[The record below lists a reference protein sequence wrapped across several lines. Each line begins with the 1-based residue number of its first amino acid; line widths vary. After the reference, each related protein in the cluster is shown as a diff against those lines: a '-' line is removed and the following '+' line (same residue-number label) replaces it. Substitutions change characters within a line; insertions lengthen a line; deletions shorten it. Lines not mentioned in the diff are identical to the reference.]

1 MTKGQ
6 TPSQT
11 VGPYFA
17 YGLTPEQYGYPSL
30 TSIASPKALGGDLR
44 TADVQGTPIRIEGG
58 VFDGSGAPVDDAM
71 IEIWQ
76 ADPEGRYAHPAD
88 TRSGNIA
95 FPNISFRGFGRCG
108 TGTDPEKRFVFDSV
122 KPGAVDAAQA
132 PHVNVI
138 VFMRGL
144 LSHLYTRLYFAD
156 EEAANAKDPVLLS
169 VPAERR
175 DTLIATVKEPGAEER
190 DGATVYRFDIHM
202 QGARETVF
210 FDV

>member
-1 MTKGQ
+1 MKKGQ

-30 TSIASPKALGGDLR
+30 TSIASADLR
-44 TADVQGTPIRIEGG
+44 TPDVEGQRIRIEGR
-58 VFDGSGAPVDDAM
+58 VFDGNGAAVNDAM

-88 TRSGNIA
+88 ARGGNIA
-95 FPNISFRGFGRCG
+95 FKGFGRCG
-108 TGTDPEKRFVFDSV
+108 TGTDPEHRFIFDSV

-156 EEAANAKDPVLLS
+156 EAEANAKDPVLQS

-175 DTLIATVKEPGAEER
+175 DTLIAQHEEA
-190 DGATVYRFDIHM
+190 GGVAVYRFDIHM

>member
-1 MTKGQ
+1 MTPGKTKGGQ

-17 YGLTPEQYGYPSL
+17 YGLTPEQYGYPL
-30 TSIASPKALGGDLR
+30 ASIASPDLR
-44 TADVQGTPIRIEGG
+44 SPDVEGQQIRIEGR
-58 VFDGSGAPVDDAM
+58 VLDGNGEVVDDAM

-76 ADPEGRYAHPAD
+76 ADPQGRYAHPAD
-88 TRSGNIA
+88 PRGGNIA
-95 FPNISFRGFGRCG
+95 FKGFGRCG
-108 TGTDPEKRFVFDSV
+108 TGTDPENRFIFDSV
-122 KPGAVDAAQA
+122 KPGAVDEAQA

-144 LSHLYTRLYFAD
+144 LSHLYTRIYFAD
-156 EEAANAKDPVLLS
+156 EADANAKDPVLQS

-175 DTLIATVKEPGAEER
+175 DTLIAAREESGGTV
-190 DGATVYRFDIHM
+190 VYRFDIHM
-202 QGARETVF
+202 QGDRETVF

>member
-1 MTKGQ
+1 MNSGKLHGGQ

-17 YGLTPEQYGYPSL
+17 YGLTPQQYGYPL
-30 TSIASPKALGGDLR
+30 ASIASSDLR
-44 TADVQGTPIRIEGG
+44 SPEVEGQAIRIEGR
-58 VFDGSGAPVDDAM
+58 VLDGAGEVVNDAM

-76 ADPEGRYAHPAD
+76 ADPQGRYAHPAD
-88 TRSGNIA
+88 TRGGNIA
-95 FPNISFRGFGRCG
+95 FKGFGRCG
-108 TGTDPEKRFVFDSV
+108 TGTDPENRFVFDSV
-122 KPGAVDAAQA
+122 KPGAVDDSQA

-156 EEAANAKDPVLLS
+156 EAEANAQDPVLQS

-175 DTLIATVKEPGAEER
+175 DTLIAEGKTAGGV
-190 DGATVYRFDIHM
+190 TVYRFDIHM
-202 QGARETVF
+202 QGERETVF

>member
-17 YGLTPEQYGYPSL
+17 YGLTPEQYGYPL
-30 TSIASPKALGGDLR
+30 ASIASPDLR
-44 TADVQGTPIRIEGG
+44 SPDVEGQQIRIEGR
-58 VFDGSGAPVDDAM
+58 VLDGNGEVVDDAM

-76 ADPEGRYAHPAD
+76 ADPQGRYAHPAD
-88 TRSGNIA
+88 PRGGNIV
-95 FPNISFRGFGRCG
+95 FKGFGRCG
-108 TGTDPEKRFVFDSV
+108 TGTDPENRFIFDSV
-122 KPGAVDAAQA
+122 KPGAVDEAQA

-144 LSHLYTRLYFAD
+144 LSHLYTRIYFAD
-156 EEAANAKDPVLLS
+156 EADANAKDPVLQS

-175 DTLIATVKEPGAEER
+175 DTLIAAREESSGTV
-190 DGATVYRFDIHM
+190 VYRFDIHM
-202 QGARETVF
+202 QGDRETVF

>member
-1 MTKGQ
+1 MSKLGQ

-17 YGLTPEQYGYPSL
+17 YGLTPEQYGYPL
-30 TSIASPKALGGDLR
+30 ASIASGDLR
-44 TADVQGTPIRIEGG
+44 TPDAGGQRIRIEGR
-58 VFDGSGAPVDDAM
+58 VFDGAGAVVNDAM

-76 ADPEGRYAHPAD
+76 ADAQGRYAHPAD
-88 TRSGNIA
+88 ARGNVA
-95 FPNISFRGFGRCG
+95 FKGFGRCG
-108 TGTDPEKRFVFDSV
+108 TGTDPGMRFIFDTV
-122 KPGAVDAAQA
+122 KPGTVDDAQA

-156 EEAANAKDPVLLS
+156 EAAANARDPVLLS

-175 DTLIATVKEPGAEER
+175 ETLIAQRSER
-190 DGATVYRFDIHM
+190 DGVPVYSFDIHM
-202 QGARETVF
+202 QGDRETVF

>member
-1 MTKGQ
+1 MSRGQ

-30 TSIASPKALGGDLR
+30 TSVASADLR
-44 TADVQGTPIRIEGG
+44 TPDVEGKPIRVEGR
-58 VFDGSGAPVDDAM
+58 VFDGNGEPVDDAM

-76 ADPEGRYAHPAD
+76 ADAQGRYAHPAD
-88 TRSGNIA
+88 TRGANLA
-95 FPNISFRGFGRCG
+95 FKGFGRCG

-156 EEAANAKDPVLLS
+156 EADANAKDPVLQS
-169 VPAERR
+169 VPAARR
-175 DTLIATVKEPGAEER
+175 GTLIAQRADE
-190 DGATVYRFDIHM
+190 DGVAVYRFDIHM
-202 QGARETVF
+202 QGERETVF